1 MMTKALMDTVKQIE
15 DKVGKDW
22 INQVSEI
29 RTTEELKKQAEE
41 WGVGLSDELADEAL
55 RLLSSDPAGE
65 MSEDELAAIAGGAK
79 GIII

>member
-15 DKVGKDW
+15 NKVGKDW
-22 INQVSEI
+22 INQVSQI
-29 RTTEELKKQAEE
+29 RTIEELKKQAGE
-41 WGVGLSDELADEAL
+41 WGVDLSDELADEAL
-55 RLLSSDPAGE
+55 RLLSSDSVGD